1 MEKIKF
7 NDYEDFLINQFKDDP
22 KLGIEIVKSCIMD
35 YRKSGDKKDFEYI
48 ILNLKRI
55 LKLKGYKCFEKV
67 NLNENELKIFIE
79 NNKYYDI
86 NILNKILEALE
97 IEEIF

>member
-7 NDYEDFLINQFKDDP
+7 NDYEDFVINQFKDDP
-22 KLGIEIVKSCIMD
+22 KLSIEMVKSCIMD
-35 YRKSGDKKDFEYI
+35 YRKSGDKIDFEFI

-55 LKLKGYKCFEKV
+55 LNLKEYKCFEKV
-67 NLNENELKIFIE
+67 NFNENELKIFIE
-79 NNKYYDI
+79 KNKNHDI

-97 IEEIF
+97 IEENI